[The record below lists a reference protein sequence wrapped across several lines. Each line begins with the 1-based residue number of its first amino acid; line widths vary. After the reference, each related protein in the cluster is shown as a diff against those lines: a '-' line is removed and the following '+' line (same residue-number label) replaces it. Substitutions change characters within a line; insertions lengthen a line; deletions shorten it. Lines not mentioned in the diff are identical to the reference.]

1 MMVLEHA
8 RVDDGESN
16 MKTRAAVTHLKCP
29 KADRTIAV
37 AARVTPPPPPHTP
50 LIKTSIH
57 AYRDFVRVCSN
68 LLDDELPPHRE

>member
-37 AARVTPPPPPHTP
+37 AARVTPHPPPHTP
-50 LIKTSIH
+50 NK
-57 AYRDFVRVCSN
+57 N
-68 LLDDELPPHRE
+68 